1 MPDKQTTSRD
11 LSDLPILL
19 VSREEAKQRLSDQI
33 TRGTAFLE
41 SLDERIKA
49 LPPEKGFI
57 HILTNG
63 HPRYDLSLESREE
76 YEQWMKYIETLFAI
90 TFKGDEYLTEF
101 RRERAKPDL
110 SLVSHYVDSPFRRFV
125 RTQITTLESI
135 KERVNLLDG
144 PVGISADSQV
154 AVDTVVSGTNVFVVH
169 GRDRGVR
176 ETVARFVEHL
186 GLNPIILDDLPSSGR
201 TVIEKFERSV
211 VDYNVRYAIV
221 LMTPDDIG
229 TLASEVDNSSARA
242 RQNVIF
248 ELGYFVGKLGREN
261 VCPLVKGE
269 VEIPSDFYGVVY
281 VALDDFDGWKIKL
294 ESEIAAAGLPI
305 DKTR

>member
-1 MPDKQTTSRD
+1 M
-11 LSDLPILL
+11 
-19 VSREEAKQRLSDQI
+19 
-33 TRGTAFLE
+33 
-41 SLDERIKA
+41 
-49 LPPEKGFI
+49 
-57 HILTNG
+57 
-63 HPRYDLSLESREE
+63 
-76 YEQWMKYIETLFAI
+76 
-90 TFKGDEYLTEF
+90 
-101 RRERAKPDL
+101 
-110 SLVSHYVDSPFRRFV
+110 

>member
-110 SLVSHYVDSPFRRFV
+110 SLVSHYVDGVLQPAPQLRSRAHCTSWSWSPSV
-125 RTQITTLESI
+125 R
-135 KERVNLLDG
+135 
-144 PVGISADSQV
+144 
-154 AVDTVVSGTNVFVVH
+154 
-169 GRDRGVR
+169 
-176 ETVARFVEHL
+176 
-186 GLNPIILDDLPSSGR
+186 SGR
-201 TVIEKFERSV
+201 VS
-211 VDYNVRYAIV
+211 
-221 LMTPDDIG
+221 PC
-229 TLASEVDNSSARA
+229 SAR
-242 RQNVIF
+242 
-248 ELGYFVGKLGREN
+248 
-261 VCPLVKGE
+261 
-269 VEIPSDFYGVVY
+269 
-281 VALDDFDGWKIKL
+281 
-294 ESEIAAAGLPI
+294 
-305 DKTR
+305 